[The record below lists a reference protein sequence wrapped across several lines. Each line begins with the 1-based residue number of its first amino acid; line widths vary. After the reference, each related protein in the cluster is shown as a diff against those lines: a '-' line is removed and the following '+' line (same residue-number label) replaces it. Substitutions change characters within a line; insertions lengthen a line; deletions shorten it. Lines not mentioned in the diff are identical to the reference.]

1 MKRPDFTSVGTR
13 PSVAAVALENH
24 APARILFCLTAAHL
38 TASSFPPLRHHWLK
52 LPTALSTN
60 DITSVLP
67 IRQQMSW
74 AHGQNP
80 TQGKR
85 QKIPLSGHLA
95 LICYVFV
102 ISQQY
107 HFFFLTWSVVLVM
120 TSHHI
125 DWQTEQRLTMEKM
138 FWIVSWRELLSDNR
152 QQQKFPTILAHIIIV
167 WSSVNLAGNKLTYFY
182 DKF

>member
-24 APARILFCLTAAHL
+24 APARILFCLTAAYL

-52 LPTALSTN
+52 LQTALSTN

-95 LICYVFV
+95 LISYVFV

-107 HFFFLTWSVVLVM
+107 HFFFFNLKCCVGHDI
-120 TSHHI
+120 TSHWLT
-125 DWQTEQRLTMEKM
+125 DRAETDYGANVLDCFLARTPFWQQAATK
-138 FWIVSWRELLSDNR
+138 VSHHPRTHYYSLVVCKLSR
-152 QQQKFPTILAHIIIV
+152 QQIDIFL
-167 WSSVNLAGNKLTYFY
+167 W
-182 DKF
+182 